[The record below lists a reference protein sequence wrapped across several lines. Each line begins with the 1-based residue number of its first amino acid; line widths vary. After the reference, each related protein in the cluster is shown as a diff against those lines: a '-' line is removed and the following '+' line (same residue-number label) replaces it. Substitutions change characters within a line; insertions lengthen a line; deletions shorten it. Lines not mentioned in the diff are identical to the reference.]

1 MPGSCRGFAFLE
13 GGRNLM
19 GGRGAFK
26 QCLVGLQIGTADL
39 AFIVTVAD
47 FGNRVIWVAV

>member
-1 MPGSCRGFAFLE
+1 
-13 GGRNLM
+13 M

-26 QCLVGLQIGTADL
+26 QRLVGLQIGTADL

-47 FGNRVIWVAV
+47 FGNCVIGIAV